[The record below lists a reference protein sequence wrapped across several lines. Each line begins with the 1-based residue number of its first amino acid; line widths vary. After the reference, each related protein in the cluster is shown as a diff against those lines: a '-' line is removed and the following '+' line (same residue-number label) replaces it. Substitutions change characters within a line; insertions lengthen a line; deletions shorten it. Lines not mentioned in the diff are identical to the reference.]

1 MLLQIYAPFHLPSP
15 NFPSNPKHSNLV
27 VIEMDEE
34 IIDITLRPI
43 EISDADDFMSWA
55 TDEKVSRFCT
65 WDTYTCKN
73 QALEFLSTNAIP
85 HPWFKAI
92 CISNKAIG
100 SISVTPNSGT
110 RAELGYVLAYKY
122 WGKGIVTNAVKMVT
136 SIIFSEWP
144 NLERLEALVDVDN
157 TGSQRV
163 LEKASFFKEGVLRK
177 YVVLKGRSRDMNERK
192 DFVKR
197 VLAS

>member
-1 MLLQIYAPFHLPSP
+1 
-15 NFPSNPKHSNLV
+15 
-27 VIEMDEE
+27 MDEE
-34 IIDITLRPI
+34 IIDIILRPI
-43 EISDADDFMSWA
+43 EISDADDFMLWA
-55 TDEKVSRFCT
+55 ADEKVSHFCT
-65 WDTYTCKN
+65 WDTYNSKD
-73 QALEFLSTNAIP
+73 QALEFLNTNAIP

-92 CISNKAIG
+92 CINNKAIG

-122 WGKGIVTNAVKMVT
+122 WGKGIVTKAVKMVT

-177 YVVLKGRSRDMNERK
+177 YMVLKGRSRDMNERK

-197 VLAS
+197 ILAS